1 MAKGEVVES
10 NVVARILT
18 VLGYILL
25 LPLFPLAVKIVQEY
39 ERGVIFRLGRLQG
52 AKGPGL
58 FIILPIVDRMVKM
71 DLRVFTLDVPSQEII
86 TRDNVTVKV
95 DAVIYFRVVN
105 PEDAVVKVENYFRAT
120 ALIAQT
126 TLRSTI
132 GQSELDT
139 LLSHRDEINQRLQI
153 AIDEATEPWGIK
165 VSMVEVRD
173 VLLAPEMV
181 RSMARQAEAERERRA
196 KVIHA
201 EGELQASEKLAEAGR
216 IIAASPGTLQLR
228 YLQTLTEIASERNS
242 TILFPLPIDLIQ
254 SFLTRVGAS
263 AAAAQPATSRA
274 ARAAAS
280 PKATAGCR
288 PIGGRPAVV
297 YSRSVTSPA
306 AMVTR
311 LPSGRRR
318 MRLPSLSTSSASPS
332 SAVSPAGDPHL
343 TAQRLQ
349 TRPPLVL
356 HPLTGLHRQVQLFEL
371 VQDGG
376 RQRLPRDLAARLGG
390 DAGGDGGDLGVGGH
404 VGVDVDADA
413 QQHVVHGLGR
423 QIRFHKNAADLA
435 PAYQHVVGPLEGRPQ
450 ACHLLEAARHRQRS
464 DDGQRPQVLQRR
476 PEDDGEVEAPSRRHE
491 RSPQP
496 AASRRLAAGQHHR
509 ALGGAGPGQLAGE
522 VLRGAQHGPVLQPA
536 ADEAGR
542 QPVPQG
548 LRGEASGHGSKRI
561 AKKPALRLAFCA
573 RPSGLAR
580 HHLQRVAVRLD
591 SPKAVASIIVHP
603 HHLLS
608 YIRW

>member
-254 SFLTRVGAS
+254 SFLSRVAI
-263 AAAAQPATSRA
+263 APPPP
-274 ARAAAS
+274 AS
-280 PKATAGCR
+280 P
-288 PIGGRPAVV
+288 
-297 YSRSVTSPA
+297 
-306 AMVTR
+306 
-311 LPSGRRR
+311 
-318 MRLPSLSTSSASPS
+318 
-332 SAVSPAGDPHL
+332 
-343 TAQRLQ
+343 
-349 TRPPLVL
+349 PP
-356 HPLTGLHRQVQLFEL
+356 
-371 VQDGG
+371 
-376 RQRLPRDLAARLGG
+376 
-390 DAGGDGGDLGVGGH
+390 
-404 VGVDVDADA
+404 
-413 QQHVVHGLGR
+413 
-423 QIRFHKNAADLA
+423 
-435 PAYQHVVGPLEGRPQ
+435 
-450 ACHLLEAARHRQRS
+450 
-464 DDGQRPQVLQRR
+464 
-476 PEDDGEVEAPSRRHE
+476 
-491 RSPQP
+491 
-496 AASRRLAAGQHHR
+496 
-509 ALGGAGPGQLAGE
+509 
-522 VLRGAQHGPVLQPA
+522 
-536 ADEAGR
+536 
-542 QPVPQG
+542 
-548 LRGEASGHGSKRI
+548 ASGS
-561 AKKPALRLAFCA
+561 
-573 RPSGLAR
+573 S
-580 HHLQRVAVRLD
+580 
-591 SPKAVASIIVHP
+591 
-603 HHLLS
+603 
-608 YIRW
+608 